1 MLSFELFILF
11 SSLLIDKVFKRF
23 VVKGNKQIGDFCH
36 DYFYYFRM
44 NICDDIESGE
54 SATWIL

>member
-11 SSLLIDKVFKRF
+11 SILLIDKMFKRF

-36 DYFYYFRM
+36 DYFYYFEV
-44 NICDDIESGE
+44 NICDDMENGE
-54 SATWIL
+54 NAIWIL

>member
-11 SSLLIDKVFKRF
+11 SILLIDKMFKRF

-36 DYFYYFRM
+36 DYFLLFWNEYM
-44 NICDDIESGE
+44 
-54 SATWIL
+54 